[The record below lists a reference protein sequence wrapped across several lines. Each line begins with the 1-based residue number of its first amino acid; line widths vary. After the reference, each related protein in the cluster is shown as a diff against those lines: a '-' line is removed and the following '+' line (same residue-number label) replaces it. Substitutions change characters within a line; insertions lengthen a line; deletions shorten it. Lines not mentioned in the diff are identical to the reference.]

1 MGKIKDITVPT
12 SWNKLND
19 WQLQEIAYLINHSD
33 PNDFSETYIQLVLR
47 CYQNSNR
54 YSDVK
59 RLKQIVNEVPFT
71 ELEKHVAFLIENQ
84 DFYKFPEIAGL
95 IKPADRIEN
104 ITIRQ
109 FSTIDTFFFIW
120 NTDRTELNLKR
131 LVATLYRKNEKFDD
145 LDLIEVS
152 KITDKIPIKQMEAIA
167 LAFLFTR
174 MYIEDRFPI
183 VFPPVEEK
191 SEEEM
196 LKPVFKKKEQGF
208 VPFDKVIVGM
218 AMDEL
223 QPLGKKQDA
232 DQVRVYEFL
241 GVLSES
247 IMYHQAKNK
256 GNAGS

>member
-1 MGKIKDITVPT
+1 MGKIKNITVPT
-12 SWNKLND
+12 SWNELNE
-19 WQLQEIAYLINHSD
+19 WQLHEIAHLLNHAD
-33 PNDFSETYIQLVLR
+33 PKDFSETYVQMVLR
-47 CYQNSNR
+47 CYQNSNS
-54 YSDVK
+54 YSDVRQFK
-59 RLKQIVNEVPFT
+59 KIVNEVPIS
-71 ELEKHVAFLIENQ
+71 ELEKHVTFLRDSME
-84 DFYKFPEIAGL
+84 FYKFPEIDGL
-95 IKPADRIEN
+95 IKPSDRIEN

-109 FSTIDTFFFIW
+109 FSTIDTFFHFW
-120 NTDRTELNLKR
+120 NNDRSEINLKR

-145 LDLIEVS
+145 LDLVEVS
-152 KITDKIPIKQMEAIA
+152 KITDKIPMKQMEAIA

-183 VFPPVEEK
+183 VFPK
-191 SEEEM
+191 ASEDSEQDK
-196 LKPVFKKKEQGF
+196 LKPVFHKKENKF

-247 IMYHQAKNK
+247 ILFHKAKAAANGK
-256 GNAGS
+256 

>member
-1 MGKIKDITVPT
+1 MGKIKNITVPT
-12 SWNKLND
+12 SWNELNE
-19 WQLQEIAYLINHSD
+19 WQLHEIAHLLNHAD
-33 PNDFSETYIQLVLR
+33 PQDFSETYVQMVLR
-47 CYQNSNR
+47 CYQKSNR
-54 YSDVK
+54 WSDFVK
-59 RLKQIVNEVPFT
+59 FIKIIRQVPIS
-71 ELEKHVAFLIENQ
+71 ELEKHVTFLRDSME
-84 DFYKFPEIAGL
+84 FYKFPEIDGL
-95 IKPADRIEN
+95 IKPSDRIEN

-109 FSTIDTFFFIW
+109 FSTIDTFFHFW
-120 NTDRTELNLKR
+120 NNDRSEINLKR

-145 LDLIEVS
+145 LDLVEVS
-152 KITDKIPIKQMEAIA
+152 KITDKIPMKQMEAIA

-183 VFPPVEEK
+183 VFPK
-191 SEEEM
+191 ASEDSEQDK
-196 LKPVFKKKEQGF
+196 LKPVFHKNENKF

-247 IMYHQAKNK
+247 ILFHKAKAAANGK
-256 GNAGS
+256 